1 MPDFSEMMRRRPATQ
16 EFYFE
21 GEGLQIFGAIDITDV
36 PKELE
41 IRFTSPHPAGEVA
54 LRLNAFGCKFTHP
67 DGKVSERIRLVHGDV
82 NPTQGDENYARIPIH
97 GATQESSILV
107 YNEYLV
113 GPRGLTDVKQLES
126 FTGDSGM
133 LVERC
138 ENDILFRCNSWKPAD
153 RKAFVDMQGS
163 ITLLY

>member
-1 MPDFSEMMRRRPATQ
+1 M
-16 EFYFE
+16 
-21 GEGLQIFGAIDITDV
+21 
-36 PKELE
+36 
-41 IRFTSPHPAGEVA
+41 
-54 LRLNAFGCKFTHP
+54 
-67 DGKVSERIRLVHGDV
+67 VHGDV

-107 YNEYLV
+107 YNEYLA

-153 RKAFVDMQGS
+153 RKAFADMQGS

>member
-21 GEGLQIFGAIDITDV
+21 WEGLQIFGAIDITDV

-82 NPTQGDENYARIPIH
+82 NPTQGDENYARIPIR

>member
-1 MPDFSEMMRRRPATQ
+1 MPDFSEMMRRSPNIK

-21 GEGLQIFGAIDITDV
+21 WEGLQIFGAIDITDV

-67 DGKVSERIRLVHGDV
+67 DGKLSERIRLVHGDV

-107 YNEYLV
+107 YNEYLA

-138 ENDILFRCNSWKPAD
+138 ENSILFRCNSWKPAD
-153 RKAFVDMQGS
+153 RKTFADMQGS

>member
-1 MPDFSEMMRRRPATQ
+1 M
-16 EFYFE
+16 
-21 GEGLQIFGAIDITDV
+21 
-36 PKELE
+36 
-41 IRFTSPHPAGEVA
+41 
-54 LRLNAFGCKFTHP
+54 
-67 DGKVSERIRLVHGDV
+67 VHGDV